1 MPLKYDDL
9 KTTIE
14 TGNYWIDSLITR
26 EGDQWHMNYVGLF
39 RDYISYSFVSYP
51 TLLNI
56 SDYVNGDYEFLNPTQ
71 SDNVKRALAYITD
84 LTGIEFVE
92 VSESDADWH
101 FFNGDYISSSK
112 AAYARWQYS
121 YNYSLASR
129 EFTRLDYDGVLI
141 FDNAEFQSITQTL
154 APGSYGYELLLHE
167 LGHLLGLKHPF
178 VGPVTLSNDLDS
190 TNNTLMSYNNVTP
203 YKTEFSA
210 FDKAALLFLY
220 GLDGLGGELGFGTE
234 INMVVGTQFSE
245 IIRGSDEVDLFI
257 QISPNND
264 ELQGGEDIDTAV
276 YSGDLVDYTWVRE
289 GNQIDVFGHIAD
301 SSDLL
306 VDVERLQFSDI
317 SVAFDL
323 DGNAGKVAKLL
334 GVMLGEDNW
343 YNREYIGIGLDIF
356 DNSNI
361 SFEAVMDLAF
371 GAIIGPNPT
380 NAQVVSLIYNN
391 LVGQAPLQGELNSLV
406 ADLLDS
412 GAYTQGSL
420 GVLAAEHELNS
431 TSINLVGLIDTGVEY
446 FAVG

>member
-1 MPLKYDDL
+1 
-9 KTTIE
+9 
-14 TGNYWIDSLITR
+14 
-26 EGDQWHMNYVGLF
+26 
-39 RDYISYSFVSYP
+39 
-51 TLLNI
+51 
-56 SDYVNGDYEFLNPTQ
+56 
-71 SDNVKRALAYITD
+71 
-84 LTGIEFVE
+84 
-92 VSESDADWH
+92 
-101 FFNGDYISSSK
+101 
-112 AAYARWQYS
+112 
-121 YNYSLASR
+121 
-129 EFTRLDYDGVLI
+129 
-141 FDNAEFQSITQTL
+141 
-154 APGSYGYELLLHE
+154 
-167 LGHLLGLKHPF
+167 
-178 VGPVTLSNDLDS
+178 
-190 TNNTLMSYNNVTP
+190 MSYNNVTP